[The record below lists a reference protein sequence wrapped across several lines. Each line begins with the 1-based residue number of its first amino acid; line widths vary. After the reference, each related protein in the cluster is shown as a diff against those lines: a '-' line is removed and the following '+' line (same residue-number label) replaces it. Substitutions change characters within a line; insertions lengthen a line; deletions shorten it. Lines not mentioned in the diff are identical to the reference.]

1 MTLSTSG
8 DITVTVTPS
17 VAHELLR
24 NGGFTRDARGRW
36 IHPDGRLTWASDEA
50 LKWALVNIADDSKGP
65 GVTVRRTGH
74 TIVYEHAE
82 TATVLAE
89 VIRLGH
95 KWHTCCY
102 HPTLDDPDYD
112 EWDDRESAVRHA
124 SRHAHDIAAAL

>member
-1 MTLSTSG
+1 MTSTTS
-8 DITVTVTPS
+8 DITATVTPS
-17 VAHELLR
+17 VAHELLGK
-24 NGGFTRDARGRW
+24 GGFTRDARGRW
-36 IHPDGRLTWASDEA
+36 IHPDGRCTWMADEA
-50 LKWALVNIADDSKGP
+50 LTWALVNIAEDSKSS

-82 TATVLAE
+82 LATVLAE

-102 HPTLDDPDYD
+102 RPTLDDPDYD

-124 SRHAHDIAAAL
+124 SRHAHEIADAL